1 MPASARAADVY
12 EVGALN
18 FGLGWYT
25 EPSGDGTEPSG
36 DGDVE
41 PGVYTKGGPAWNN
54 RNLKLPGAQIRSNCI
69 FVHVRAAGP
78 GMGV

>member
-41 PGVYTKGGPAWNN
+41 PCVYTEVGPAWNN
-54 RNLKLPGAQIRSNCI
+54 RNLNRLARKIRSNCI

>member
-25 EPSGDGTEPSG
+25 EPTGELSG

-41 PGVYTKGGPAWNN
+41 PGVYTTKGGPAWNN